1 MSAPRQPL
9 PILRGQERAEIPLR
23 FALKLR
29 LHLGMV
35 RLSIAQAAEKSGVK
49 HDRMEDLLSG
59 KHKPLAADLLRVMYG
74 LGIAFEP
81 EDCEERG
88 LSI

>member
-1 MSAPRQPL
+1 MSALRQPQS
-9 PILRGQERAEIPLR
+9 ILRGQERVELPLR

-29 LHLGMV
+29 LHLDMTRQSV
-35 RLSIAQAAEKSGVK
+35 AQAAEKSGVK

-74 LGIAFEP
+74 LNIAFEP

>member
-1 MSAPRQPL
+1 MNDQRQPR
-9 PILRGQERAEIPLR
+9 PILRGQQPAELPLR

-29 LHLGMV
+29 LHLDMTRQSV
-35 RLSIAQAAEKSGVK
+35 SQAAEKSGVK
-49 HDRMEDLLSG
+49 AERMEDLLSG

-81 EDCEERG
+81 QDCEERG
-88 LSI
+88 LSL